1 MPTRRDH
8 GSLSQ
13 NRPRIVRQKFIS
25 LKKKHFYTRCAG
37 PSVYA
42 LLTVYG
48 MYCTDHMVNFLYKVA
63 CIFANLFHY
72 FQIILIAGIHIVL
85 TFRPGQTG
93 LNVGI
98 IDYLGHLPLP
108 LSLNLKFIFVLSA
121 NFEARKGS
129 KQKLR
134 TYLKKF
140 VLEFSFASNSG
151 SRILN
156 FLNIL

>member
-1 MPTRRDH
+1 
-8 GSLSQ
+8 
-13 NRPRIVRQKFIS
+13 
-25 LKKKHFYTRCAG
+25 
-37 PSVYA
+37 
-42 LLTVYG
+42 

-121 NFEARKGS
+121 NVEARKGS

-134 TYLKKF
+134 TYLTKF
-140 VLEFSFASNSG
+140 VLEFSFFLQLRVQNLQLLKYTVRSKSFYPIVCLLIRRVVILQG
-151 SRILN
+151 FLTLKCVLN
-156 FLNIL
+156 FKGL